1 MEIIINRRLL
11 HVIEERRLLP
21 ETQYGFRK
29 NRSTT
34 DVLITLDSLISE
46 TIRKKGIQR
55 YYLWTY
61 LKHTTPVGGTAHCKN
76 CDGGKKPITPV
87 YKTDNKL

>member
-1 MEIIINRRLL
+1 MERIINRRLL

-21 ETQYGFRK
+21 KTQYGFRK

-34 DVLITLDSLISE
+34 DVLITLDSLIRE
-46 TIRKKGIQR
+46 AVRKKSIQR

-61 LKHTTPVGGTAHCKN
+61 LKHTTPVGGTA
-76 CDGGKKPITPV
+76 
-87 YKTDNKL
+87 Y

>member
-1 MEIIINRRLL
+1 MGAFPSEWSEAILKPILKPGKDPNEPTSYRPISLTSCMCEIIERLINRRLL

-46 TIRKKGIQR
+46 AIRKKSI
-55 YYLWTY
+55 
-61 LKHTTPVGGTAHCKN
+61 
-76 CDGGKKPITPV
+76 
-87 YKTDNKL
+87 